1 MRPVLY
7 CERTVDNGQTEYGPA
22 VTVCGRA
29 QERSGMI
36 DQEKTERMNHA
47 ALCEAQAVHGERA
60 ICRLRRRDYMTI
72 QMILSWC
79 AATGA
84 FLCLFALYLLYVIGR
99 SATDTVSG
107 AFIARFVRI
116 GIPVYLVYIAAALFI
131 CHALFAQRYRQ
142 AKAWQRRCRQALED
156 LNTWYADNSSP
167 EGKEGGSR

>member
-1 MRPVLY
+1 MRGKI
-7 CERTVDNGQTEYGPA
+7 R
-22 VTVCGRA
+22 
-29 QERSGMI
+29 ERSGMI
-36 DQEKTERMNHA
+36 DQEKTERMNRV
-47 ALCEAQAVHGERA
+47 ALCEAQAVHGEKK
-60 ICRLRRRDYMTI
+60 ICRLRRRDYLTI

-116 GIPVYLVYIAAALFI
+116 GIPLYLVYITAALLI

-142 AKAWQRRCRQALED
+142 AKAWQRRCRQALEE
-156 LNTWYADNSSP
+156 LNAWYEKNGSP
-167 EGKEGGSR
+167 DGKEGGSR